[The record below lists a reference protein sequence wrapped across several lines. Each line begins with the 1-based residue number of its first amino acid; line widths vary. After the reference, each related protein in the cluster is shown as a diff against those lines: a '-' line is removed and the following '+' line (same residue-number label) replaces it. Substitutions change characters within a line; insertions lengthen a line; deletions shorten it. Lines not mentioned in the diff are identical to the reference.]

1 MRVLLFALFVS
12 SLAGCSLWMPR
23 HDPAQ
28 AWIELHPV
36 AETEL
41 RAVAVDDKP
50 LEDGRFFQVSPGRHE
65 LGMRY
70 RFLVDSDD
78 IGGQSEPLE
87 RDCRLTLDYSHFGAG
102 ARYRLVAGG
111 YGFRPW
117 ARLYDEHDQLLAR
130 SRERGCG
137 GMAAR

>member
-1 MRVLLFALFVS
+1 MRVLLLTLLLSTLV
-12 SLAGCSLWMPR
+12 GCSLMPR
-23 HDPAQ
+23 HDPSQ
-28 AWIELHPV
+28 AWIDLRPN

-50 LEDGRFFQVSPGRHE
+50 LDDSRFFQVSPGSHQ

-70 RFLVDSDD
+70 RFQVDTAD
-78 IGGQSEPLE
+78 IGGDSEPLE
-87 RDCRLTLDYSHFGAG
+87 RDCRLTLDYDHFNAG
-102 ARYRLVAGG
+102 TRYRLVAGG

-117 ARLYDEHDQLLAR
+117 AKLYDEHDQLLAK

-137 GMAAR
+137 GMAVR